1 MAWQSSAQALFS
13 PYGQSSANGLQSH
26 FEDKV
31 VLSPHFAFARIGKT
45 WEEPRISKHRYSW
58 EKPEKR
64 GPRRPFFLRWWFY
77 VPVILCLVAGVVA
90 WGTYVYMSAQFEK
103 RAEEFDLSQMS
114 HMEAA
119 SIILDRKGNEM
130 GKIFI
135 QNRHPVSLAN
145 VNPMMVKAVIAAE
158 DNKFYK
164 HKGVDYMGVIRAALA
179 NYRRGK
185 ISQGASTVTQQ
196 VARNSFELRERTY
209 KRKILEMF
217 LAERIE
223 KHFSK
228 EEIMEL
234 YLNRV
239 YFGSGF
245 YGVEA
250 AARGYFGRSA
260 KDLEIG
266 QCAML
271 AGLLKN
277 PNGLSPWNNK
287 EGAKGT
293 RDVVLRKMREEGFI
307 NKQTMELETNAPLL
321 VMKRTNP
328 FKVSYAIDYIRQQ
341 AIAALGYDRAMN
353 GGFKIRTTLDQELQ
367 RTAEASMRETIARTE
382 GRPGYD
388 HVTFESFRKISKP
401 IEDEINRGNMSIK
414 MPEPKYL
421 QGAVMALENSTGG
434 VLAMVGGRDFKHSEY
449 NRATMARRPAGT
461 AFVPFVF
468 AAAYE
473 KGVFPGDLVE
483 DACMDNRYVG
493 IGGSGGILGEWGV
506 ERADNEYDG
515 SIPTRAA
522 LALGKNAATVRLGM
536 RAGLDQVIKVAK
548 DAGIESPMRN
558 YTNTFLGSS
567 EATLEEL
574 TLAYTIFPNGGFRAK
589 EPYIIEKITDAAGET
604 IFAENVEKVRAISPE
619 AAWQVH
625 AGLEEAIRLGTG
637 SAAFA
642 NYGLKNMPVGGKTGT
657 AYNFT
662 DTYFFGYNSSVTCG
676 VWVGFDKP
684 TRIYRGAFGKD
695 LALPIWTKIMNEAA
709 EKFPAV
715 VIPRPDT
722 LKPVEICRV
731 SGLLATPKCFIQTVH
746 NGQTVDEPCTYTE
759 YATKEE
765 IPQERC
771 DVHGGGIRNYTKVY
785 EQEEWPRPTSA
796 VDLATIR
803 PVAVMTPALLGLTDV
818 YNSVRPGTRDDIP
831 VMKAIRAGQEEG
843 TPASDQ
849 QAPAADGAAPAAE
862 AVPVAQAVPAGV
874 GESTVS
880 AMPAEPEVRKAE
892 AVTPLDS
899 PVDAPAIQAPTPE
912 PINF

>member
-1 MAWQSSAQALFS
+1 VGRTRA
-13 PYGQSSANGLQSH
+13 
-26 FEDKV
+26 
-31 VLSPHFAFARIGKT
+31 
-45 WEEPRISKHRYSW
+45 ISKRLYSW
-58 EKPEKR
+58 EKPIKR

-77 VPVILCLVAGVVA
+77 TPILLLLAAGLAGWV
-90 WGTYVYMSAQFEK
+90 GTVYFSAQFEK

-119 SIILDRKGNEM
+119 SVIYDRKGAEL

-135 QNRHPVSLAN
+135 QNRHPVPLAS
-145 VNPMMVKAVIAAE
+145 VSPMMVKAVIAAE

-164 HKGVDYMGVIRAALA
+164 HKGVDYMGVVRAALA
-179 NYRRGK
+179 NYRSGK

-223 KHFSK
+223 KNFSK
-228 EEIMEL
+228 DEIMEL

-250 AARGYFGRSA
+250 AARGYFGRSS
-260 KDLEIG
+260 KDLEVG

-287 EGAKGT
+287 EGAAQT
-293 RDVVLRKMREEGFI
+293 RNIVLRKMKEEGFI
-307 NKQTMELETNAPLL
+307 NRETLDLETGAPLL
-321 VMKRTNP
+321 VMKRTSP

-341 AIAALGYDRAMN
+341 AIAALGYEKAMN
-353 GGFKIRTTLDQELQ
+353 GGFKIKTTLDTKMQ
-367 RTAEASMRETIARTE
+367 RAAEAAMRETLARVE
-382 GRPGYD
+382 QRAGYD
-388 HVTFESFRKISKP
+388 HVTFEAFRKISKP
-401 IEDEINRGNMSIK
+401 IEDEVNRGNMSIK

-421 QGAVMALENSTGG
+421 QGAVMALENSTGA
-434 VLAMVGGRDFKHSEY
+434 VLTMVGGRDFKHSEY

-461 AFVPFVF
+461 AFAPFVF

-473 KGVFPGDLVE
+473 KGIFPGETIE
-483 DACMDNRYVG
+483 DSCMDNRYVM
-493 IGGSGGILGEWGV
+493 IGGNSGILGEWGV

-515 SIPTRAA
+515 PIPTRAA

-536 RAGLDQVIKVAK
+536 RAGLDQVSKVAK
-548 DAGIESPMRN
+548 DAGISSPLRKYAN
-558 YTNTFLGSS
+558 AFLGSS

-574 TLAYTIFPNGGFRAK
+574 TLAYTVFPNGGIRPMQ
-589 EPYIIEKITDAAGET
+589 PYIIEKITDASGATVFAGKT
-604 IFAENVEKVRAISPE
+604 KKFRALSPE

-637 SAAFA
+637 SPAFSS
-642 NYGLKNMPVGGKTGT
+642 YGLKNIPVAGKTGT

-676 VWVGFDKP
+676 VWVGFDRP
-684 TRIYRGAFGKD
+684 ARIYRGAFGKD

-709 EKFPAV
+709 VEFPVAA
-715 VIPRPDT
+715 IPRPDT

-731 SGLLATPKCFIQTVH
+731 TGLLATPKCAIQTVH
-746 NGQTVDEPCTYTE
+746 NGQPIEEPCTYTE
-759 YATKEE
+759 YATEAQT
-765 IPQERC
+765 PQVRC
-771 DVHGGGIRNYTKVY
+771 DVHGGGIRNYAKEY
-785 EQEEWPRPTSA
+785 GAEEWPRAAPA

-803 PVAVMTPALLGLTDV
+803 PIAVMAPSLLGFNDV
-818 YNSVRPGTRDDIP
+818 YNSVRPAAARFDDIP
-831 VMKAIRAGQEEG
+831 VAKAIAVNPEPEAPPEPGPDG
-843 TPASDQ
+843 
-849 QAPAADGAAPAAE
+849 APAPAPAPEQAVAAAPT
-862 AVPVAQAVPAGV
+862 P
-874 GESTVS
+874 
-880 AMPAEPEVRKAE
+880 EPEVRKAE

>member
-1 MAWQSSAQALFS
+1 MASNVGDSRAI
-13 PYGQSSANGLQSH
+13 
-26 FEDKV
+26 K
-31 VLSPHFAFARIGKT
+31 
-45 WEEPRISKHRYSW
+45 KHLYSW
-58 EKPEKR
+58 ERPEKR
-64 GPRRPFFLRWWFY
+64 GRGKPFFLRWWFY
-77 VPVILCLVAGVVA
+77 TPIVLLGVFAVAGWLA
-90 WGTYVYMSAQFEK
+90 WTYFTAQFEK
-103 RAEEFDLSQMS
+103 RAEEFDLSQMA

-119 SIILDRKGNEM
+119 SIIYDRKGTEM

-135 QNRHPVSLAN
+135 QNRNPVPLSS
-145 VNPMMVKAVIAAE
+145 VSPMMVNAVIAAE

-164 HKGVDYMGVIRAALA
+164 HKGVDYMGVVRAALA
-179 NYRRGK
+179 NYRKGK

-209 KRKILEMF
+209 KRKILEMY

-223 KHFSK
+223 KNFSK
-228 EEIMEL
+228 NEIMEL

-260 KDLEIG
+260 KDLEVG

-287 EGAKGT
+287 EGATQT
-293 RDVVLRKMREEGFI
+293 RNVVLRKMKEEGFI
-307 NKQTMELETNAPLL
+307 NNAAYKQEVDAPLL

-341 AIAALGYDRAMN
+341 AIKALGYDRAMN
-353 GGFKIRTTLDQELQ
+353 GGFHIKTTLDLEMQ
-367 RTAEASMRETIARTE
+367 RAAESAMRDTLTKVEQRD
-382 GRPGYD
+382 GYA
-388 HVTFESFRKISKP
+388 HPTFEDFRKISKP
-401 IEDEINRGNMSIK
+401 IEEEMHRGNMSIK

-449 NRATMARRPAGT
+449 NRATQARRPAGT

-468 AAAYE
+468 ASAYE
-473 KGVFPGDLVE
+473 KGIFPGEIVE
-483 DACMDNRYVG
+483 DACMDNRYVMV
-493 IGGSGGILGEWGV
+493 GGNAGILGEWGV

-515 SIPTRAA
+515 PIPTRAA

-536 RAGLDQVIKVAK
+536 QVGVEQVAKVAK
-548 DAGIESPMRN
+548 DAGITSPLRKYSN
-558 YTNTFLGSS
+558 AFLGSS

-574 TLAYTIFPNGGFRAK
+574 TLAYTVFPNGGIRPS
-589 EPYIIEKITDAAGET
+589 EPYIIEKITDAAGEVAY
-604 IFAENVEKVRAISPE
+604 AEKSEKVKALSPE

-637 SAAFA
+637 ASAFSS
-642 NYGLKNMPVGGKTGT
+642 YGLKNMPVAGKTGT

-676 VWVGFDKP
+676 VWVGFDRP

-695 LALPIWTKIMNEAA
+695 LALPIWTKIMNQAA
-709 EKFPAV
+709 EDFPAV
-715 VIPRPDT
+715 AIPRPNT

-731 SGLLATPKCFIQTVH
+731 SGLLATPRCAVETVH
-746 NGQTVDEPCTYTE
+746 NGQTVEQPCTYTE
-759 YATKEE
+759 YATEAQM
-765 IPQERC
+765 PQVRC
-771 DVHGGGIRNYTKVY
+771 DIHGGGIRNYAKVY
-785 EQEEWPRPTSA
+785 EEEEWPRPTSA

-803 PVAVMTPALLGLTDV
+803 PIAVTAPSLLGFNDV
-818 YNSVRPGTRDDIP
+818 YNSVKPAAARFDDIP
-831 VMKAIRAGQEEG
+831 VQKAIPVGQEAQ
-843 TPASDQ
+843 P
-849 QAPAADGAAPAAE
+849 APADGSAPV
-862 AVPVAQAVPAGV
+862 AVPVAEGVPVAEAVAAAPA
-874 GESTVS
+874 
-880 AMPAEPEVRKAE
+880 AEPEVRKAE

>member
-1 MAWQSSAQALFS
+1 MTRAAGSGAGGALFFS
-13 PYGQSSANGLQSH
+13 KTANALQSH
-26 FEDKV
+26 SSDTGFPPE
-31 VLSPHFAFARIGKT
+31 HFAFAREGKT
-45 WEEPRISKHRYSW
+45 WEEPRISKRLYSW
-58 EKPEKR
+58 EKPEKH
-64 GPRRPFFLRWWFY
+64 GPRKPFFLRWWFY
-77 VPVILCLVAGVVA
+77 VPVSLCVVGGLVAWVA
-90 WGTYVYMSAQFEK
+90 WIYLTAEFEK
-103 RAEEFDLSQMS
+103 RAGEFDLSQMA

-119 SIILDRKGNEM
+119 SIIYDRKGVEM

-135 QNRHPVSLAN
+135 QNRNPVPLSEVSPL
-145 VNPMMVKAVIAAE
+145 MVQAVIAAE
-158 DNKFYK
+158 DNKFYR
-164 HKGVDYMGVIRAALA
+164 HKGVDYLGVVRAALA

-209 KRKILEMF
+209 KRKILEMY

-223 KHFSK
+223 KNFTK
-228 EEIMEL
+228 DQIMEL

-250 AARGYFGRSA
+250 AARGYFGCSA
-260 KDLEIG
+260 KDLKVG

-287 EGAKGT
+287 EGATNT
-293 RDVVLRKMREEGFI
+293 RNVVLRKMREEGFI
-307 NKQTMELETNAPLL
+307 DRKEYDQEVEAPLL

-328 FKVSYAIDYIRQQ
+328 FKVSYAIDHIRQQ
-341 AIAALGYDRAMN
+341 AIKALGYDRAMN
-353 GGFKIRTTLDQELQ
+353 GGFKIMTTLDQDMQ
-367 RTAEASMRETIARTE
+367 RTAEASMRETLSRIE
-382 GRPGYD
+382 GREDYKHP
-388 HVTFESFRKISKP
+388 TFEAYRKVAKP
-401 IEDEINRGNMSIK
+401 IEDEINRGNMAIK

-473 KGVFPGDLVE
+473 KGVFPGQTVE
-483 DACMDNRYVG
+483 DACIDNRFVM
-493 IGGSGGILGEWGV
+493 IGGSAGILGEWGV
-506 ERADNEYDG
+506 ERVDNDYEG
-515 SIPTRAA
+515 PIPTRAA

-536 RAGLDQVIKVAK
+536 QTGLDEVIRVAR
-548 DAGIESPMRN
+548 DAGIASPLRN

-574 TLAYTIFPNGGFRAK
+574 TLAYTIFPNGGFRAR
-589 EPYIIEKITDAAGET
+589 EPYIIEKIIDAEGGEVFT
-604 IFAENVEKVRAISPE
+604 EKRDKVRAVSPE

-642 NYGLKNMPVGGKTGT
+642 NFGLRDMPVGGKTGT

-676 VWVGFDKP
+676 VWVGFDRP
-684 TRIYRGAFGKD
+684 TRIFRGAFGKD
-695 LALPIWTKIMNEAA
+695 LALPIWTKIMNRAA
-709 EKFPAV
+709 EELPAV
-715 VIPRPDT
+715 GIPRPGT
-722 LKPVEICRV
+722 LEPVEICRV
-731 SGLLATPKCFIQTVH
+731 TGLLATPRCAVETIH
-746 NGQTVDEPCTYTE
+746 NGQNVSEPCTYTE
-759 YATKEE
+759 YATKEQM
-765 IPQERC
+765 PVVRC
-771 DVHGGGIRNYTKVY
+771 DVHGGGIRSYAK
-785 EQEEWPRPTSA
+785 EFGEGEWPRAAAA

-803 PVAVMTPALLGLTDV
+803 PVAVMSPSLLGFNDV
-818 YNSVRPGTRDDIP
+818 YNSVRPAAARFDDIP
-831 VMKAIRAGQEEG
+831 VQKAIPVGQDGEATQEAPPVAG
-843 TPASDQ
+843 
-849 QAPAADGAAPAAE
+849 DGI
-862 AVPVAQAVPAGV
+862 PVAQAVAAAPEAPAV
-874 GESTVS
+874 
-880 AMPAEPEVRKAE
+880 EPEVRKAE

-899 PVDAPAIQAPTPE
+899 PVDAPAIQAPTPD

>member
-1 MAWQSSAQALFS
+1 LRRR
-13 PYGQSSANGLQSH
+13 
-26 FEDKV
+26 EK
-31 VLSPHFAFARIGKT
+31 RGKN
-45 WEEPRISKHRYSW
+45 PRISKHLYSW
-58 EKPEKR
+58 EKPVKR
-64 GPRRPFFLRWWFY
+64 GPKKPFFLRWWFY
-77 VPVILCLVAGVVA
+77 VPLLLLMVAGVVA
-90 WGTYVYMSAQFEK
+90 WGVYIYVSAQFEK

-114 HMEAA
+114 HMESA

-135 QNRHPVSLAN
+135 QNRHPVPLAN

-158 DNKFYK
+158 DNKFYR

-179 NYRRGK
+179 NYRRGR

-223 KHFSK
+223 KNFSK
-228 EEIMEL
+228 DEIMEL

-260 KDLEIG
+260 KDLDVG

-287 EGAKGT
+287 QGATNT
-293 RDVVLRKMREEGFI
+293 RNVVLRKMREEGFI
-307 NKQTMELETNAPLL
+307 NRQTYELEVAAPLI

-367 RTAEASMRETIARTE
+367 KSAEAAMRETISKIE
-382 GRPGYD
+382 QRPGYD
-388 HVTFESFRKISKP
+388 HVTFEAFRKIAKP

-473 KGVFPGDLVE
+473 KGIFPGDIVE
-483 DACMDNRYVG
+483 DACMDNRYVM
-493 IGGSGGILGEWGV
+493 IGGNAGILGEWGV

-515 SIPTRAA
+515 PIPTRAA
-522 LALGKNAATVRLGM
+522 LALGKNAATVRLGL
-536 RAGLDQVIKVAK
+536 RTGLDQVIKVAK
-548 DAGIESPMRN
+548 ESGISSPLRN

-574 TLAYTIFPNGGFRAK
+574 TLAYTVFPNSGYHPK

-604 IFAENVEKVRAISPE
+604 IYSEKSETVRAISPE

-625 AGLEEAIRLGTG
+625 VGLEEALRLGTG

-642 NYGLKNMPVGGKTGT
+642 NYGLKDMPAAGKTGT

-676 VWVGFDKP
+676 VWVGFDRP

-695 LALPIWTKIMNEAA
+695 LALPIWSKVMNTAA
-709 EKFPAV
+709 ERFPTVA
-715 VIPRPDT
+715 IPRPDT

-731 SGLLATPKCFIQTVH
+731 SGLLATPRCATQSVH
-746 NGQTVDEPCTYTE
+746 TGEALPCTYTE
-759 YATKEE
+759 YATEAQT
-765 IPQERC
+765 PQVRC
-771 DVHGGGIRNYTKVY
+771 DIHGGGIRNYAKVY

-803 PVAVMTPALLGLTDV
+803 PVAVMTPSLLGLNDV
-818 YNSVRPGTRDDIP
+818 YNSVRPATVRFDEVEVKKAIP
-831 VMKAIRAGQEEG
+831 VEQETEG
-843 TPASDQ
+843 R
-849 QAPAADGAAPAAE
+849 APAPDDTAPVAAPADQ
-862 AVPVAQAVPAGV
+862 PVAAASAPA
-874 GESTVS
+874 
-880 AMPAEPEVRKAE
+880 AEPEVRKAE

-899 PVDAPAIQAPTPE
+899 PVDVPAIQAPTPE